1 MKEPMPVE
9 NTFDHLRTLDGEH
22 VGYIHMTEAEEFV
35 PFDLLHRRRAGAGEL
50 EAAESLLEDLG
61 LRMFIEGWWLDID
74 GYPIP
79 VLIREV
85 QRDRVLVA
93 PTAAGAIAKS
103 ADMTRTIEVL
113 LPTDRLHQGPVPAGP
128 ES

>member
-1 MKEPMPVE
+1 MNEPMPV
-9 NTFDHLRTLDGEH
+9 
-22 VGYIHMTEAEEFV
+22 
-35 PFDLLHRRRAGAGEL
+35 
-50 EAAESLLEDLG
+50 
-61 LRMFIEGWWLDID
+61 
-74 GYPIP
+74 P

-93 PTAAGAIAKS
+93 PAAAGAIAKS

-113 LPTDRLHQGPVPAGP
+113 LPTDPLHQGPVPAGP